1 MLYNGYRNKER
12 GNFYEANYDTNCCSC
27 STTKIIYAD
36 TPWKL
41 DKEVND
47 FIDSITEKGFKVI
60 SISINTNRQEYYHY
74 TTTII
79 YGIYI
84 ES

>member
-1 MLYNGYRNKER
+1 MVIAIKKEEI
-12 GNFYEANYDTNCCSC
+12 FYEANYDTNWCSC

-47 FIDSITEKGFKVI
+47 FIDNITEKGFKVI
-60 SISINTNRQEYYHY
+60 AISVNTNKQEEYHY

-79 YGIYI
+79 YGIHI
-84 ES
+84 ER

>member
-1 MLYNGYRNKER
+1 MKPIMIP
-12 GNFYEANYDTNCCSC
+12 TNVRVPQQ
-27 STTKIIYAD
+27 KIIYAD
-36 TPWKL
+36 TPWKI

-60 SISINTNRQEYYHY
+60 SISVNTNRQEYYHY